1 MVQTPGERQK
11 RKRKTVMAF
20 RGHHTTMS
28 GRQKKKGK
36 TSNWKVWVGEV
47 ETEWDEPISQEAKQW
62 FSQRLEEKLLQDHG
76 GRLTQKAAV
85 SLTIKDRQMQ
95 RYVNANGLQMSA
107 SDVAWAWVAQQVRVG
122 KAVPGERVFRPEI
135 GRLAH
140 SEEQILWQLVAQ
152 ATTGWD
158 VTVRQ
163 KISRVTLARV
173 VLSRQVLKST
183 YRVSEREIAE
193 RLGLTTGEVW
203 DMELGAVEM
212 TPKLAMLV
220 WQNTNKLAGLAEGGG
235 AGRQGGR
242 GSGHACTCS

>member
-1 MVQTPGERQK
+1 M
-11 RKRKTVMAF
+11 
-20 RGHHTTMS
+20 TMG
-28 GRQKKKGK
+28 GRQQEKGNK
-36 TSNWKVWVGEV
+36 ASWKVWVGEV
-47 ETEWDEPISQEAKQW
+47 ETEWDEPISQVAEQW

-85 SLTIKDRQMQ
+85 ALTIKDRHMQ
-95 RYVNANGLQMSA
+95 RYVNANGLQMRA
-107 SDVAWAWVAQQVRVG
+107 SDVAWAWVAQQVREG

-135 GRLAH
+135 GKLAH

-193 RLGLTTGEVW
+193 RLSVTS
-203 DMELGAVEM
+203 
-212 TPKLAMLV
+212 
-220 WQNTNKLAGLAEGGG
+220 NK
-235 AGRQGGR
+235 
-242 GSGHACTCS
+242 